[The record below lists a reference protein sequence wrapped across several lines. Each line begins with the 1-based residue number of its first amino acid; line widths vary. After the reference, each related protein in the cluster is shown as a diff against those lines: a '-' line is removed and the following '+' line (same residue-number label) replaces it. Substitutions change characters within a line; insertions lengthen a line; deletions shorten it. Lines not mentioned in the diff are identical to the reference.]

1 MDAKQIKR
9 LSPMLNKYLRQFDD
23 CFGHIEPV
31 ERLKAYVTGQLSDL
45 QQKSIEPMADAAG
58 LPSSRS
64 FFSTGSVFMADRS
77 GKGKVTGRSS
87 RNYHR
92 NTTVYSSFSPLPRKE
107 QAEAIA

>member
-1 MDAKQIKR
+1 MSK
-9 LSPMLNKYLRQFDD
+9 SPTVNDRSTDNYCGQSFVP
-23 CFGHIEPV
+23 GQGASVVAGE
-31 ERLKAYVTGQLSDL
+31 KAGVD
-45 QQKSIEPMADAAG
+45 G
-58 LPSSRS
+58 LPSSHS